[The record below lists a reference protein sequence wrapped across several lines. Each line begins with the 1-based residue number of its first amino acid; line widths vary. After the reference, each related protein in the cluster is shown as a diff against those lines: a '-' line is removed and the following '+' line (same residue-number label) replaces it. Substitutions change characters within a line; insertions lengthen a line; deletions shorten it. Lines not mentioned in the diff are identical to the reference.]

1 MKFLS
6 LCGLGVSLLLLHG
19 CVLSPSMN
27 AMQREAYLQQFIGKS
42 SADIRAQLD
51 LSRIGYQQVS
61 PPVLSP
67 SGLTYTAVRAI
78 SIPVPMAQ
86 NPALGMGAGTAVPVP
101 GAAAQSYDVHLHC
114 RISFRL
120 ERNIAKDVQLTGRTC

>member
-6 LCGLGVSLLLLHG
+6 LFGLGVSLLLLHG
-19 CVLSPSMN
+19 CASSPSMN

-42 SADIRAQLD
+42 SDDIRAQLD
-51 LSRIGYQQVS
+51 LSRLGYQQLRA
-61 PPVLSP
+61 PELR
-67 SGLTYTAVRAI
+67 GNALIYTAARAI

-86 NPALGMGAGTAVPVP
+86 NPALGMGAGTAIPVP

-120 ERNIAKDVQLTGRTC
+120 ERNIAKEVQLTGRTC

>member
-19 CVLSPSMN
+19 CASSPSMN

-42 SADIRAQLD
+42 SAEIRAQLD
-51 LSRIGYQQVS
+51 LSRIGYQQLRA
-61 PPVLSP
+61 PELR
-67 SGLTYTAVRAI
+67 GNALIYTAARAI

-86 NPALGMGAGTAVPVP
+86 NPALGMGAGSAVPVP
-101 GAAAQSYDVHLHC
+101 GTAANSYDVHLSWQI
-114 RISFRL
+114 RFQL
-120 ERNIAKDVQLTGRTC
+120 EQNIAKAVHLTGRTC